1 MLLAATVWLSN
12 ENQTTARH
20 GKKKEARWGSLNLEI
35 QIVVGDALGATFQR
49 SSASKQ
55 KKISRKEER
64 WVVAV
69 ELPRLERRR

>member
-12 ENQTTARH
+12 ENQTTTGAA
-20 GKKKEARWGSLNLEI
+20 KKKEARWGSLNLEI

-55 KKISRKEER
+55 
-64 WVVAV
+64 
-69 ELPRLERRR
+69 